1 MKTNQSARWI
11 IKARRIAI
19 CWALFGMIGIVLWTG
34 ESLASRFGQVTPSQI
49 VIPPVPSVGIA
60 DLFAAAR

>member
-19 CWALFGMIGIVLWTG
+19 CCAIFGMIGIALWSG
-34 ESLASRFGQVTPSQI
+34 ESLASRFGQVTPSQTL
-49 VIPPVPSVGIA
+49 IPPVPSVGIG